1 MNISSGQLLVKDS
14 VTIPLIASGAS
25 GPGKHVP
32 HLGVPDAG
40 VTIDLSAANWWT
52 IDNPTIGRESLIVK
66 HTENGKAAA
75 VSFVNDGGHFVQR
88 FVFGSNSG
96 LPQGEGASLWAS
108 WNGLVIAWHQNLSFV
123 ISSVGDAPQM
133 QITPDAVEVGGN
145 LQVSGDIT
153 ATGDVL
159 LANADCADEFD
170 VMDDEP
176 SEPGTVMVID
186 QLGKLQRSQDAYDK
200 RAAGVI
206 SGAGEFRAAITL
218 DKRSSSAKRVAVAL
232 VGKVYCKVD
241 AQYSPIEVGDLLT
254 TSSTSGHA
262 LKAADSVKAFG
273 AVIGKALGS
282 LQSGQGLIPML
293 VALQ

>member
-1 MNISSGQLLVKDS
+1 M
-14 VTIPLIASGAS
+14 
-25 GPGKHVP
+25 
-32 HLGVPDAG
+32 
-40 VTIDLSAANWWT
+40 
-52 IDNPTIGRESLIVK
+52 K

-75 VSFVNDGGHFVQR
+75 VSFMNDGGHFVQR